1 MNTDKLEKLEAK
13 KAELLKRL
21 PDLKSVLRATLTKRY
36 LTCGRT
42 NCKCRHGE
50 KHGPFYYLSITLG
63 VGKTKQIQI
72 HPAEIPIARQ
82 WIKNHR
88 KTKVVLEQIS
98 QINAEI
104 LQVKRKNISY

>member
-36 LTCGRT
+36 LTCGRA
-42 NCKCRHGE
+42 NCKCQHGE

-82 WIKNHR
+82 WIKTHR